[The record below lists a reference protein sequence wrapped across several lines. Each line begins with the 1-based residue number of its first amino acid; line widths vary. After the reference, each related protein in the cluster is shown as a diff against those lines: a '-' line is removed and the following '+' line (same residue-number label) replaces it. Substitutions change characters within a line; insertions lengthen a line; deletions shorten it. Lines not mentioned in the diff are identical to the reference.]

1 MGEMGQRTL
10 AATSCAELLRLSMLR
25 KKAVK
30 AGLWP
35 HAPETARLRVA
46 VIGGCTLFPFS
57 DILEHHLEAFG
68 MACQLWVG
76 SYDNY
81 AAEILGESTGLR
93 DFKPEVTVFLPASRR
108 CVSTGSLADPVEIH
122 RSSAETHVKELLGL
136 CRALNEATGSE
147 VVLTNYLL
155 PGRMD
160 PGPFRAR
167 SLGSPWA
174 FRKWVNLELGLRAP
188 AYVQI
193 CDVEHLGCRVGNL
206 NAFDDRAWFETKQPF
221 APDMTGLVAREAAL
235 QIRSLKRGPKKVLV
249 MDLDNTLWGG
259 VLADDGLEGIEL
271 GDTSPRGEAYKAF
284 QKHVKALME
293 RGVLLAVCSKNES
306 TLAVEPFE
314 RHPDM
319 VLKRA
324 DIIAFKA
331 NWKPKPE
338 NLVEIA
344 KELNLGLDSLVFVDD
359 NPAEI
364 DIVRKFLPEV
374 EAVLLG
380 DDPSAFVGILEDSR
394 FFEPHNLTREDA
406 TRVDQYRQEQA
417 RQQFCAGEKD
427 IRSYLCSLEMHASIE
442 PFQAVD
448 VPRLAQLINKTNQF
462 NLTNRRRAEGEV
474 AALVG
479 DPRHPAF
486 SVRLWDR
493 FGDYGLIQIL
503 IGEVKD
509 NALHID
515 TWLMS
520 CRVLKRGVEALAI
533 NECVR
538 LARQLNLGQ
547 VIGRYI
553 PTSKNMMVSSIF
565 LDMGFRLV
573 PGTQGEVAEYELEVS
588 DYHDQKHEISIKS
601 RS

>member
-1 MGEMGQRTL
+1 
-10 AATSCAELLRLSMLR
+10 
-25 KKAVK
+25 
-30 AGLWP
+30 
-35 HAPETARLRVA
+35 
-46 VIGGCTLFPFS
+46 
-57 DILEHHLEAFG
+57 
-68 MACQLWVG
+68 
-76 SYDNY
+76 
-81 AAEILGESTGLR
+81 
-93 DFKPEVTVFLPASRR
+93 
-108 CVSTGSLADPVEIH
+108 
-122 RSSAETHVKELLGL
+122 
-136 CRALNEATGSE
+136 
-147 VVLTNYLL
+147 
-155 PGRMD
+155 
-160 PGPFRAR
+160 
-167 SLGSPWA
+167 
-174 FRKWVNLELGLRAP
+174 
-188 AYVQI
+188 
-193 CDVEHLGCRVGNL
+193 
-206 NAFDDRAWFETKQPF
+206 
-221 APDMTGLVAREAAL
+221 
-235 QIRSLKRGPKKVLV
+235 
-249 MDLDNTLWGG
+249 
-259 VLADDGLEGIEL
+259 
-271 GDTSPRGEAYKAF
+271 
-284 QKHVKALME
+284 
-293 RGVLLAVCSKNES
+293 
-306 TLAVEPFE
+306 
-314 RHPDM
+314 
-319 VLKRA
+319 
-324 DIIAFKA
+324 
-331 NWKPKPE
+331 
-338 NLVEIA
+338 
-344 KELNLGLDSLVFVDD
+344 
-359 NPAEI
+359 
-364 DIVRKFLPEV
+364 
-374 EAVLLG
+374 
-380 DDPSAFVGILEDSR
+380 
-394 FFEPHNLTREDA
+394 
-406 TRVDQYRQEQA
+406 
-417 RQQFCAGEKD
+417 
-427 IRSYLCSLEMHASIE
+427 MHASIE